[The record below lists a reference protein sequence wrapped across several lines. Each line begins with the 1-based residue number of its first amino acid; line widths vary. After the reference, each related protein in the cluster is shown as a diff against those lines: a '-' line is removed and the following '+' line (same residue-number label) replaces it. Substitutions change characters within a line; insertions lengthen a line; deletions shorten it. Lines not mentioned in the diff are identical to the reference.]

1 MTGAASIGV
10 ESPYFLASVR
20 LARRVQLSPSLVRFT
35 FDGDDVARMCTL
47 APDQRIKLFFPQSF
61 GISVLEDGPDWYA
74 RYKGISA
81 DKRPAMRTYTIRRL
95 RDEPAELD
103 VDFVLHGET
112 GPATRW
118 AMHARPRDLL
128 QIAAPNAEFRADPGG
143 YEWRPPPQLARLILF
158 GDETALPAISGIL
171 DALAASSSPPRT
183 EVFVEVPMPGD
194 RIAVTTWPDC
204 RLSWTV
210 RSGTPGETLL
220 RSARDLTLSETHA
233 PHEAA
238 PIVNVDR
245 EILWETNA
253 APSDG
258 LYIWAA
264 GEAKAI
270 LELRKFLQSERGV
283 GRYAMNMMGYWRLG
297 RSLDD

>member
-1 MTGAASIGV
+1 
-10 ESPYFLASVR
+10 
-20 LARRVQLSPSLVRFT
+20 
-35 FDGDDVARMCTL
+35 
-47 APDQRIKLFFPQSF
+47 
-61 GISVLEDGPDWYA
+61 
-74 RYKGISA
+74 
-81 DKRPAMRTYTIRRL
+81 MRTYTIRRL
-95 RDEPAELD
+95 RDDPAELD

-118 AMHARPRDLL
+118 AMHARPGDLL

-183 EVFVEVPMPGD
+183 EVFLEVPMPGD
-194 RIAVTTWPDC
+194 LIAVTTWPDC

-220 RSARDLTLSETHA
+220 RSALDLTLSEMHA

-253 APSDG
+253 APSDE

-270 LELRKFLQSERGV
+270 LALRKFLQSERGV
-283 GRYAMNMMGYWRLG
+283 GRNCMNMMGYWRLG